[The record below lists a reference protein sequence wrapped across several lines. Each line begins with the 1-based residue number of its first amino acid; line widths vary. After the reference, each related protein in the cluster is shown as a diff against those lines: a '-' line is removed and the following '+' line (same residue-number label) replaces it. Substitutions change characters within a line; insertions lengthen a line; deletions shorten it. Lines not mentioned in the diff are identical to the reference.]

1 MTNVSYLIKRKYF
14 DARIGM
20 MVIAPLLAISNFVF
34 LAYNF
39 TELKNYMSLE
49 SFSIIFVVSFLAII
63 IIIGSMF
70 RKVQT
75 PTDIK
80 LHYEKN
86 IEQARTMVVLLNAI
100 KSISDEKN
108 IDDRIQY
115 LQSIIDENI
124 PKN

>member
-1 MTNVSYLIKRKYF
+1 MTSIIKRKYF

-20 MVIAPLLAISNFVF
+20 TVIAPLLAISNFVF

-39 TELKNYMSLE
+39 TELKNYLSLE
-49 SFSIIFVVSFLAII
+49 SFSIIFVVSFLGII
-63 IIIGSMF
+63 TLVGSVF

-86 IEQARTMVVLLNAI
+86 VEQARTMVVLLNAV
-100 KSISDEKN
+100 KANSNYEN
-108 IDDRIQY
+108 IDERIAY
-115 LQSIIDENI
+115 HQSIINEDVS
-124 PKN
+124 KLF